1 MRRWWW
7 WGLLAA
13 AVLAIAATS
22 FFSVGEGESAIV
34 LRFGDPVRT
43 VESAGLA
50 FKLPFPVD
58 RVETIDRRLLV
69 LDIPER
75 EESPR
80 EFLTLDKKNVE
91 VSTYTCWRVR
101 DPLKFL
107 ETTGSREAARSY
119 LTDIVLSELGKEI
132 GQHELSALISVDPGE
147 QRVDALT
154 RRIREASDVSAAREA
169 GLEVVDFKIKRVNF
183 PDQNRSSVFE
193 RMRAERKRMATRY
206 RSEGEEE
213 ARAIRAEAEREAAEL
228 LAKAHRQAAE
238 IEGNAEAEA
247 ARIYNEAYGQSRDF
261 YELLRTLESYEKTMS
276 EGTTLVLPPDMP
288 YLEMLADPERAG
300 VGGW

>member
-1 MRRWWW
+1 V
-7 WGLLAA
+7 
-13 AVLAIAATS
+13 AVLAATCL
-22 FFSVGEGESAIV
+22 FSVSESESAIV

-75 EESPR
+75 EETPR

-107 ETTGSREAARSY
+107 ETTGSPKAARSY
-119 LTDIVLSELGKEI
+119 LTDVVLSELGKEI
-132 GQHELSALISVDPGE
+132 GRHELSALISVNPDE

-154 RRIREASDVSAAREA
+154 QRIREACDVSAAREA

-238 IEGNAEAEA
+238 IEGDAEAEA
-247 ARIYNEAYGQSRDF
+247 ARIYNEAYGQSREF
-261 YELLRTLESYEKTMS
+261 YEFLRTLESYEKTMS

-288 YLEMLADPERAG
+288 YLRMLSDPEEAG
-300 VGGW
+300 GVPGGVR

>member
-1 MRRWWW
+1 MKRWW
-7 WGLLAA
+7 WGLVAA
-13 AVLAIAATS
+13 AVLAIAATCL
-22 FFSVGEGESAIV
+22 FSVGEGESAIV
-34 LRFGDPVRT
+34 LRFGDPVGT
-43 VESAGLA
+43 VERPGLA
-50 FKLPFPVD
+50 VKLPFPVE
-58 RVETIDRRLLV
+58 RGETIDRRLLV
-69 LDIPER
+69 LDIPR
-75 EESPR
+75 QEESPR

-91 VSTYTCWRVR
+91 VSTYTCWRVS

-238 IEGNAEAEA
+238 IEGNAEAQA

-261 YELLRTLESYEKTMS
+261 YELLRTLESYEKTMT

-300 VGGW
+300 VGGR